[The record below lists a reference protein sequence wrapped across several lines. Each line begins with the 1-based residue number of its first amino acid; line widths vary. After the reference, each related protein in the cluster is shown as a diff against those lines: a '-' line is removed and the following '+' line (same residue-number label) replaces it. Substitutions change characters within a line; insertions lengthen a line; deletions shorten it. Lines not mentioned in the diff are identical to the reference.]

1 MVVASLLDGRVRVRD
16 EALKS
21 EPRAAQVRDALLATP
36 GVAAAEVNL
45 RVGSMLVLYDAALA
59 AVDQI
64 LESIAGLLGTSVT
77 PGEAAAQKRPFR
89 MPLAGKVS
97 LSLTPAVK
105 RRVVNIGMFAS
116 LLLSVAAAI
125 LDLKKLHI
133 LAGVVFLALFGD
145 HFYQRKGQMFA

>member
-21 EPRAAQVRDALLATP
+21 EPRAARVRDALMATP

-59 AVDQI
+59 AVDRI
-64 LESIAGLLGTSVT
+64 LETIAGLLGTSVT
-77 PGEAAAQKRPFR
+77 TGEAAPQRPFR
-89 MPLAGKVS
+89 MPLAGKMS
-97 LSLTPAVK
+97 LAITPAVK
-105 RRVVNIGMFAS
+105 RRVVNMGMFAS
-116 LLLSVAAAI
+116 LLLSVAAAV